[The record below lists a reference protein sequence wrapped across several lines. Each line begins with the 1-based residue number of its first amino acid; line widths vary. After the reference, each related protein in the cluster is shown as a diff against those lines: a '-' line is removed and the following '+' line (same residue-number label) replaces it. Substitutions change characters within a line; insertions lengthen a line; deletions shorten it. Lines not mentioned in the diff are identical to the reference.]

1 MPLWIAATL
10 SAALFQCW
18 RTAMQQR
25 LRGAFTLNGAA
36 VVRYLYGV
44 PPGLLML
51 FGYAWTT
58 GLAIPT
64 PDAAVLLLCAAG
76 GLLQI
81 IGTVLL
87 IMSFAPRGFAV
98 GTAYSKTEGM
108 QSAIFGIILLGEY
121 LPPLAWIGL
130 ALGLVAVLSLSL
142 APSFVADRGGTWR
155 DLLAAT
161 TQPAALCGL
170 GAGACFGLTGICI
183 RAANQHLGAPDPVLG
198 ALLTLVVTNALQTIM
213 QGGWMLAREPA
224 SVAQVLRGWRQAAP
238 VGLLS
243 SLGSACWFT
252 GFALAPVA
260 MVRAVG
266 QTEILFTLAF
276 SRWYLKE
283 ALKPRDVVGALAI
296 VASVI
301 LVIAAR

>member
-51 FGYAWTT
+51 FGYAWAT
-58 GLAIPT
+58 GLAVPL
-64 PDAAVLLLCAAG
+64 PDLTITLLCAAG
-76 GLLQI
+76 GILQI

-98 GTAYSKTEGM
+98 GTAYSKTEAM
-108 QSAIFGIILLGEY
+108 QSAIFGILLLGEH
-121 LPPLAWIGL
+121 LPPLAWLGL
-130 ALGLVAVLSLSL
+130 ALGLVAVLYLSL
-142 APSFVADRGGTWR
+142 AGRGGAPR
-155 DLLAAT
+155 ALLAAA
-161 TQPAALCGL
+161 TQPAVLCGL

-183 RAANQHLGAPDPVLG
+183 RAANQDLGSPDPVLG
-198 ALLTLVVTNALQTIM
+198 ALLTLVLTNAMQTVLQ
-213 QGGWMLAREPA
+213 GAWMLWREPA
-224 SVAQVLRGWRQAAP
+224 SVAQVVRGWRQAAP

-243 SLGSACWFT
+243 CLGSACWFT

-276 SRWYLKE
+276 SRWYLRE
-283 ALKPRDVVGALAI
+283 PLKPRDVAGALAI
-296 VASVI
+296 VASVL
-301 LVIAAR
+301 LVVAAR

>member
-1 MPLWIAATL
+1 MPLWIGATL
-10 SAALFQCW
+10 FAALFQCW

-44 PPGLLML
+44 PPGLLLL
-51 FGYAWTT
+51 FGYASAA
-58 GLAIPT
+58 GVAIPA
-64 PDAAVLLLCAAG
+64 PGGAVILLCAAG

-81 IGTVLL
+81 VGTVLL

-98 GTAYSKTEGM
+98 GTAYSKTEGI
-108 QSAIFGIILLGEY
+108 QSAVFGIALLGEH
-121 LPPLAWIGL
+121 LPPLAWLGLGLGL
-130 ALGLVAVLSLSL
+130 AAVLYLSL
-142 APSFVADRGGTWR
+142 AGRGGSPR
-155 DLLAAT
+155 EVLAAT

-170 GAGACFGLTGICI
+170 GAGTCFGLTGICI
-183 RAANQHLGAPDPVLG
+183 RAANGELGAPDPVLG
-198 ALLTLVVTNALQTIM
+198 ALVTLVLTNAIQTVM
-213 QGGWMLAREPA
+213 QGGWMLAHEPA

-260 MVRAVG
+260 LVRAVG

-276 SRWYLKE
+276 SIWYLKE
-283 ALKPRDVVGALAI
+283 PLRGRDAAGALAI
-296 VASVI
+296 VASVL
-301 LVIAAR
+301 LVVAAR